1 RTPLTNVTVEPNRNA
16 PLPPLAHSSVS
27 SSAATVLLL
36 ASSQDSITVS
46 STDVFTLQLPD
57 LAPGRVTLTG
67 PEITGVAPLNAPLVA
82 IAVGAIA
89 AIAAGV
95 YLGRRRR

>member
-1 RTPLTNVTVEPNRNA
+1 MMVVVESTRCDHILTRA
-16 PLPPLAHSSVS
+16 QASGVS
-27 SSAATVLLL
+27 IGANFVLL
-36 ASSQDSITVS
+36 ASAQDSFTVS

-57 LAPGRVTLTG
+57 LAPGRVTVTG
-67 PEITGVAPLNAPLVA
+67 PEITGAAPLNAPLVA